1 VIRVTAATV
10 GGWLR
15 RAAGA
20 GCGLSVW
27 AVTAGVD
34 VRIPDQSGCPWWDAP
49 AAVEAATAAITSRFG
64 AAGLLGV
71 VTPVWVAVA
80 ASSGRL
86 LASSSARPP
95 ASSQQQQCRVA
106 GGSLTLRLPQF
117 YASVQGDDWRRRGLR
132 SSGSEFTIGSIALYH
147 QHDAVHHAYDVD
159 VRQP

>member
-1 VIRVTAATV
+1 MEALRAWFV
-10 GGWLR
+10 G
-15 RAAGA
+15 
-20 GCGLSVW
+20 V

-71 VTPVWVAVA
+71 VTPVWLAVA

-95 ASSQQQQCRVA
+95 PHSS
-106 GGSLTLRLPQF
+106 S
-117 YASVQGDDWRRRGLR
+117 SVG
-132 SSGSEFTIGSIALYH
+132 
-147 QHDAVHHAYDVD
+147 
-159 VRQP
+159 